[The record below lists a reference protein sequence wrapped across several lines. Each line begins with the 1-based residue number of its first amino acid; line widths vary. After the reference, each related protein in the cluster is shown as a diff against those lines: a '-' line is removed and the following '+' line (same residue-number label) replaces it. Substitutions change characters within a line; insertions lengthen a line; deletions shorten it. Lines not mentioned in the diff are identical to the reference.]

1 MGVTRIPVTLITG
14 FLGAGKTT
22 LVNEL
27 LRTPPPRR
35 LGVLVNEL
43 GDVGI
48 DGELVGDEADGVVEL
63 TSGCL
68 CCSVRG
74 ELSDSLTSM
83 ASIQPTLEGI
93 VVETTGLADPGPVID
108 TVAWLPDVLRLDA
121 LVTVADARTCLR
133 LLEDPELGEARRQV
147 ELASTIVI
155 SKSDLVDG
163 DALADARD
171 RLRALNPL
179 AELHL
184 GARAAADH
192 VLASG
197 AFDASRAETVSHDHD
212 DDHDHAHDHH
222 DHAVVDTVSV
232 EQAGELDPE
241 RLDQWLMT
249 LRFFDSAQLHRLKA
263 VLAVAGEERRF
274 VLHGVQGYLDT
285 AHGRPWG
292 DDPRVNRLV
301 AIGRDL
307 DEQMWRSGLSGC
319 VASDD

>member
-1 MGVTRIPVTLITG
+1 MAPIPVTLITG

-27 LRTPPPRR
+27 LRTPGPRR

-48 DGELVGDEADGVVEL
+48 DGELMGEEADGVVEL

-83 ASIQPTLEGI
+83 ARIEPPPDGI

-108 TVAWLPDVLRLDA
+108 TVAWLPDLLRLDA

-133 LLEDPELGEARRQV
+133 LLDDPELGEARRQV
-147 ELASTIVI
+147 ELASTIVV
-155 SKSDLVDG
+155 SKSDLVDA
-163 DALADARD
+163 DALEDARG

-184 GARAAADH
+184 GAREAAGH

-197 AFDASRAETVSHDHD
+197 AFDASRAETVSHDD
-212 DDHDHAHDHH
+212 EDHDHDHH
-222 DHAVVDTVSV
+222 DHAAVDTVSV
-232 EQAGELDPE
+232 EQPGELDPE
-241 RLDQWLMT
+241 QVEMWLMT
-249 LRFFDSAQLHRLKA
+249 LRFFDSSQLHRLKA

-274 VLHGVQGYLDT
+274 VIHGVQGYLDT
-285 AHGRPWG
+285 GHGRPWG
-292 DDPRVNRLV
+292 DAPRVSRLV

-307 DEQMWRSGLSGC
+307 DQDMWRSGLRGC
-319 VASDD
+319 AVRED

>member
-1 MGVTRIPVTLITG
+1 VAAIPVTLITG

-27 LRTPPPRR
+27 LRTPPQRR

-48 DGELVGDEADGVVEL
+48 DGELMGEEAEGVVEL

-74 ELSDSLTSM
+74 ELSDSLTLM
-83 ASIQPTLEGI
+83 TRVEPPLDGI

-108 TVAWLPDVLRLDA
+108 TVAWLPDQLRLDA

-133 LLEDPELGEARRQV
+133 LLDDPELGEARRQV

-163 DALADARD
+163 DALEAARG

-184 GARAAADH
+184 GAREAAGH

-197 AFDASRAETVSHDHD
+197 AFDASRAETVSPDHD
-212 DDHDHAHDHH
+212 DHDDHGDHDHH
-222 DHAVVDTVSV
+222 DHAAVDTVSV

-249 LRFFDSAQLHRLKA
+249 LRFFDSSQLHRLKA

-274 VLHGVQGYLDT
+274 VIHGVQGYLDT

-292 DDPRVNRLV
+292 DNPRVSRLV

-307 DEQMWRSGLSGC
+307 DEQMWTSGLRGC
-319 VASDD
+319 AASED

>member
-1 MGVTRIPVTLITG
+1 MTAIPVTLITG

-48 DGELVGDEADGVVEL
+48 DGELVGEEADGVVEL

-83 ASIQPTLEGI
+83 ARIAPPLEGI

-108 TVAWLPDVLRLDA
+108 TVAWLPDLLRLDA
-121 LVTVADARTCLR
+121 VVTVADARTCLR
-133 LLEDPELGEARRQV
+133 LLDDEELAEARRQV
-147 ELASTIVI
+147 ELASAIVI
-155 SKSDLVDG
+155 SKSDLVGG
-163 DALADARD
+163 DALEEARS

-179 AELHL
+179 AQLHL
-184 GARAAADH
+184 GAGEAAAH
-192 VLASG
+192 VLAGG
-197 AFDASRAETVSHDHD
+197 AFDASLAEAVSHGDHD
-212 DDHDHAHDHH
+212 HDHH
-222 DHAVVDTVSV
+222 DHAVVDTVSI
-232 EQAGELDPE
+232 EQPGELDPE
-241 RLDQWLMT
+241 RLDTWLMG
-249 LRFFDSAQLHRLKA
+249 LRFFDGAQLHRLKA
-263 VLAVAGEERRF
+263 VLAVAGEERRL
-274 VLHGVQGYLDT
+274 VIHGVQGYLDT
-285 AHGRPWG
+285 ALGRPWG
-292 DDPRVNRLV
+292 DDPRTSRLV

-307 DEQMWRSGLSGC
+307 DQGMWSSGLRGCAASG
-319 VASDD
+319 D

>member
-1 MGVTRIPVTLITG
+1 VTLITG

-27 LRTPPPRR
+27 LRTPGPRR

-48 DGELVGDEADGVVEL
+48 DGELMGEEADGVVEL

-83 ASIQPTLEGI
+83 ARIEPPPDGI

-108 TVAWLPDVLRLDA
+108 TVAWLPDLLRLDA

-133 LLEDPELGEARRQV
+133 LLDDPELGEARRQV
-147 ELASTIVI
+147 ELASTIVV
-155 SKSDLVDG
+155 SKSDLVDA
-163 DALADARD
+163 DALEDARG

-184 GARAAADH
+184 GAREAAGH

-197 AFDASRAETVSHDHD
+197 AFDASRAETVSHDD
-212 DDHDHAHDHH
+212 DDHDHDHH
-222 DHAVVDTVSV
+222 DHAAVDTVSV
-232 EQAGELDPE
+232 EQPGELDPE
-241 RLDQWLMT
+241 QVEMWLMT
-249 LRFFDSAQLHRLKA
+249 LRFFDSSQLHRLKA

-274 VLHGVQGYLDT
+274 VVHGVQGYLDT
-285 AHGRPWG
+285 GHGRPWG
-292 DDPRVNRLV
+292 DAPRVSRLV

-307 DEQMWRSGLSGC
+307 DQDMWRSGLRGC
-319 VASDD
+319 AVRED

>member
-1 MGVTRIPVTLITG
+1 MIPIPVTLITG

-48 DGELVGDEADGVVEL
+48 DGELVGDEADGIVEL

-83 ASIQPTLEGI
+83 ARIEPALEGI

-108 TVAWLPDVLRLDA
+108 TVAWLPDALSLDE

-133 LLEDPELGEARRQV
+133 LLDDPELGEARRQV

-155 SKSDLVDG
+155 SKSDLIDG

-179 AELHL
+179 AQVHL
-184 GARAAADH
+184 GAHEAAGH

-197 AFDASRAETVSHDHD
+197 AFDASHAETVAQHHD
-212 DDHDHAHDHH
+212 HDHH

-232 EQAGELDPE
+232 EQPGELDPD
-241 RLDQWLMT
+241 RVDQWLMT

-274 VLHGVQGYLDT
+274 VIHGVQGYLDT

-292 DDPRVNRLV
+292 DDPRVSRLV

-307 DEQMWRSGLSGC
+307 DEDMWRSGLRAC
-319 VASDD
+319 AASDD

>member
-1 MGVTRIPVTLITG
+1 MTAIPVTLITG

-27 LRTPPPRR
+27 LRTPQQGR

-48 DGELVGDEADGVVEL
+48 DGELVGEEADGVVEL

-74 ELSDSLTSM
+74 ELSDSLSTM
-83 ASIQPTLEGI
+83 ARIEPPLDGI

-108 TVAWLPDVLRLDA
+108 TVAWLTDLLRLDA

-133 LLEDPELGEARRQV
+133 LLDDPELAEARRQV

-155 SKSDLVDG
+155 SKTDLVD
-163 DALADARD
+163 ADAVENARG

-184 GARAAADH
+184 GAHEAAGH

-197 AFDASRAETVSHDHD
+197 AFDASRAETVSHASHG
-212 DDHDHAHDHH
+212 HDHH
-222 DHAVVDTVSV
+222 DHAAVDTVSV
-232 EQAGELDPE
+232 EQPGELDPE
-241 RLDQWLMT
+241 RVEMWLMA

-263 VLAVAGEERRF
+263 VLAVAGEERRL
-274 VLHGVQGYLDT
+274 VVHGVQGYLDT

-292 DDPRVNRLV
+292 DDPRISRLV

-307 DEQMWRSGLSGC
+307 DQETWSSGLRGC
-319 VASDD
+319 AASND

>member
-1 MGVTRIPVTLITG
+1 MAPIPVTLITG

-27 LRTPPPRR
+27 LRTPGPRR

-48 DGELVGDEADGVVEL
+48 DGELMGEEADGVVEL

-83 ASIQPTLEGI
+83 ARIEPPPDGI

-108 TVAWLPDVLRLDA
+108 TVAWLPDLLRLDA

-133 LLEDPELGEARRQV
+133 LLDDPELGEARRQV
-147 ELASTIVI
+147 ELASTIVV
-155 SKSDLVDG
+155 SKSDLVDA
-163 DALADARD
+163 DALEDARG

-184 GARAAADH
+184 GAREAAGH

-197 AFDASRAETVSHDHD
+197 AFDASRAETVSHDD
-212 DDHDHAHDHH
+212 DDDDDHDHH
-222 DHAVVDTVSV
+222 DHAAVDTVSV
-232 EQAGELDPE
+232 EQPGELDPE
-241 RLDQWLMT
+241 QVEMWLMT
-249 LRFFDSAQLHRLKA
+249 LRFFDSSQLHRLKA

-274 VLHGVQGYLDT
+274 VIHGVQGYLDT
-285 AHGRPWG
+285 GHGRPWG
-292 DDPRVNRLV
+292 DAPRVSRLV

-307 DEQMWRSGLSGC
+307 DQDMWRSGLRGC
-319 VASDD
+319 AVRED

>member
-1 MGVTRIPVTLITG
+1 VTLITG

-27 LRTPPPRR
+27 LRTPGPRR

-48 DGELVGDEADGVVEL
+48 DGELMGEEADGVVEL

-83 ASIQPTLEGI
+83 ARIEPPPDGI

-108 TVAWLPDVLRLDA
+108 TVAWLPDLLRLDA

-133 LLEDPELGEARRQV
+133 LLDDPELGEARRQV
-147 ELASTIVI
+147 ELASTIVV
-155 SKSDLVDG
+155 SKSDLVDA
-163 DALADARD
+163 DALEDARG

-184 GARAAADH
+184 GAREAAGH

-197 AFDASRAETVSHDHD
+197 AFDASRAETVSHD
-212 DDHDHAHDHH
+212 DHDHDHH
-222 DHAVVDTVSV
+222 DHAAVDTVSV
-232 EQAGELDPE
+232 EQPGELDPE
-241 RLDQWLMT
+241 QVEMWLMT
-249 LRFFDSAQLHRLKA
+249 LRFFDSSQLHRLKA

-274 VLHGVQGYLDT
+274 VIHGVQGYLDT
-285 AHGRPWG
+285 GHGRPWG
-292 DDPRVNRLV
+292 DAPRVSRLV

-307 DEQMWRSGLSGC
+307 DQDMWRSGLRGC
-319 VASDD
+319 AVRED

>member
-1 MGVTRIPVTLITG
+1 MAPIPVTLITG

-27 LRTPPPRR
+27 LRTPGPRR

-48 DGELVGDEADGVVEL
+48 DGELMGEEADGVVEL

-83 ASIQPTLEGI
+83 ARIEPPPDGI

-108 TVAWLPDVLRLDA
+108 TVAWLPDLLRLDA

-133 LLEDPELGEARRQV
+133 LLDDPELGEARRQV
-147 ELASTIVI
+147 ELASTIVV
-155 SKSDLVDG
+155 SKSDLVDA
-163 DALADARD
+163 DALEDARG

-184 GARAAADH
+184 GAREAAGH

-197 AFDASRAETVSHDHD
+197 AFDASRAETVSHD
-212 DDHDHAHDHH
+212 DHDHDHH
-222 DHAVVDTVSV
+222 DHAAVDTVSV
-232 EQAGELDPE
+232 EQPGELDPE
-241 RLDQWLMT
+241 QVEMWLMT
-249 LRFFDSAQLHRLKA
+249 LRFFDSSQLHRLKA

-274 VLHGVQGYLDT
+274 VIHGVQGYLDT
-285 AHGRPWG
+285 GHGRPWG
-292 DDPRVNRLV
+292 DAPRVSRLV

-307 DEQMWRSGLSGC
+307 DQDMWRSGLRGC
-319 VASDD
+319 AVRED

>member
-1 MGVTRIPVTLITG
+1 MAPIPVTLITG

-27 LRTPPPRR
+27 LRTPGPRR

-48 DGELVGDEADGVVEL
+48 DGELMGEEADGVVEL

-83 ASIQPTLEGI
+83 ARIEPPPDGI

-108 TVAWLPDVLRLDA
+108 TVAWLPDLLRLDA

-133 LLEDPELGEARRQV
+133 LLDDPELGEARRQV
-147 ELASTIVI
+147 ELASTIVV
-155 SKSDLVDG
+155 SKSDLVDA
-163 DALADARD
+163 DALEDARG

-184 GARAAADH
+184 GAREAAGH

-197 AFDASRAETVSHDHD
+197 AFDASRAETVSHDD
-212 DDHDHAHDHH
+212 DDHDHDHH
-222 DHAVVDTVSV
+222 DHAAVDTVSV
-232 EQAGELDPE
+232 EQPGELDPE
-241 RLDQWLMT
+241 QVEMWLMT
-249 LRFFDSAQLHRLKA
+249 LRFFDSSQLHRLKA

-274 VLHGVQGYLDT
+274 VIHGVQGYLDT
-285 AHGRPWG
+285 GHGRPWG
-292 DDPRVNRLV
+292 DAPRVSRLV

-307 DEQMWRSGLSGC
+307 DEEMWASGLRGC
-319 VASDD
+319 AAGED

>member
-1 MGVTRIPVTLITG
+1 MAPIPVTLITG

-27 LRTPPPRR
+27 LRTPGPRR

-48 DGELVGDEADGVVEL
+48 DGELMGEEADGVVEL

-83 ASIQPTLEGI
+83 ARIEPPPDGI

-108 TVAWLPDVLRLDA
+108 TVAWLPDLLRLDA

-133 LLEDPELGEARRQV
+133 LLDDPELGEARRQV

-155 SKSDLVDG
+155 SKSDLVDS
-163 DALADARD
+163 DALEDARG

-184 GARAAADH
+184 GATEAAGH

-197 AFDASRAETVSHDHD
+197 AFDASRAETVYHD
-212 DDHDHAHDHH
+212 DESDHDHH
-222 DHAVVDTVSV
+222 DHAAVDTVSV
-232 EQAGELDPE
+232 EQPGELDRE
-241 RLDQWLMT
+241 RIDQWLMT
-249 LRFFDSAQLHRLKA
+249 LMFFDSSQLHRLKA

-274 VLHGVQGYLDT
+274 VVHGVQGYLDT
-285 AHGRPWG
+285 GHGRPWG
-292 DDPRVNRLV
+292 DDPRVSRLV

-307 DEQMWRSGLSGC
+307 DEEMWRSGLRGC
-319 VASDD
+319 AAPDD

>member
-1 MGVTRIPVTLITG
+1 MAPIPVTLITG

-27 LRTPPPRR
+27 LRTPGPRR

-48 DGELVGDEADGVVEL
+48 DGELMGEEADGVVEL

-83 ASIQPTLEGI
+83 ARIEPPPDGI

-108 TVAWLPDVLRLDA
+108 TVAWLPDLLRLDA

-133 LLEDPELGEARRQV
+133 LLDDPELGEARRQV
-147 ELASTIVI
+147 ELASTIVV
-155 SKSDLVDG
+155 SKSDLVDA
-163 DALADARD
+163 DALEDARG

-184 GARAAADH
+184 GAREAAGH

-197 AFDASRAETVSHDHD
+197 AFDASRAETVSDE
-212 DDHDHAHDHH
+212 DDHDHDHH
-222 DHAVVDTVSV
+222 DHAAVDTVSV
-232 EQAGELDPE
+232 EQPGELDPE
-241 RLDQWLMT
+241 QVEMWLMT
-249 LRFFDSAQLHRLKA
+249 LRFFDSSQLHRLKA

-274 VLHGVQGYLDT
+274 VIHGVQGYLDT
-285 AHGRPWG
+285 GHGRPWG
-292 DDPRVNRLV
+292 DAPRVSRLV

-307 DEQMWRSGLSGC
+307 DQDMWRSGLRGC
-319 VASDD
+319 AVRED

>member
-1 MGVTRIPVTLITG
+1 MTPIPVTLITG

-74 ELSDSLTSM
+74 ELSDSLTMM
-83 ASIQPTLEGI
+83 ARIEPTLEGI

-108 TVAWLPDVLRLDA
+108 TVAWLPDALSLDE

-133 LLEDPELGEARRQV
+133 LLDDPELGEARRQV

-155 SKSDLVDG
+155 SKADLVDG

-179 AELHL
+179 AEVHL
-184 GARAAADH
+184 GAREAAGH

-197 AFDASRAETVSHDHD
+197 AFDASRAETVAQHHD
-212 DDHDHAHDHH
+212 HDHH
-222 DHAVVDTVSV
+222 DHAVVETVSV
-232 EQAGELDPE
+232 EQPGELDPE
-241 RLDQWLMT
+241 RVDQWLMT

-274 VLHGVQGYLDT
+274 VIHGVQGYLDT

-292 DDPRVNRLV
+292 DDPRVSRLV

-307 DEQMWRSGLSGC
+307 DEEMWRSGLRGC
-319 VASDD
+319 AASDD

>member
-1 MGVTRIPVTLITG
+1 VTLITG

-27 LRTPPPRR
+27 LRTPGPRR

-48 DGELVGDEADGVVEL
+48 DGELMGEEADGVVEL

-83 ASIQPTLEGI
+83 ARIEPPPDGI

-108 TVAWLPDVLRLDA
+108 TVAWLPDLLRLDA

-133 LLEDPELGEARRQV
+133 LLDDPELGEARRQV
-147 ELASTIVI
+147 ELASTIVV
-155 SKSDLVDG
+155 SKSDLVDA
-163 DALADARD
+163 DALEGARG

-184 GARAAADH
+184 GAREAAGH

-197 AFDASRAETVSHDHD
+197 AFDASRAETVSDE
-212 DDHDHAHDHH
+212 DDHDHDHH
-222 DHAVVDTVSV
+222 DHAAVDTVSV
-232 EQAGELDPE
+232 ELPGELDPE
-241 RLDQWLMT
+241 QVEMWLMT
-249 LRFFDSAQLHRLKA
+249 LRFFDSSKLHRLKA

-274 VLHGVQGYLDT
+274 VIHGVQGYLDT
-285 AHGRPWG
+285 GHGRPWG
-292 DDPRVNRLV
+292 DAPRVSRLV

-307 DEQMWRSGLSGC
+307 DQDMWRSGLRGC
-319 VASDD
+319 AVRED

>member
-1 MGVTRIPVTLITG
+1 VAPIPVTLITG

-27 LRTPPPRR
+27 LRTPGPRR

-48 DGELVGDEADGVVEL
+48 DGELMGEEADGVVEL

-83 ASIQPTLEGI
+83 ARIEPPPDGI

-108 TVAWLPDVLRLDA
+108 TVAWLPDLLRLDA

-133 LLEDPELGEARRQV
+133 LLDDPELGEARRQV
-147 ELASTIVI
+147 ELASTIVV
-155 SKSDLVDG
+155 SKSDLVDA
-163 DALADARD
+163 DALEDARG

-184 GARAAADH
+184 GAREAAGH

-197 AFDASRAETVSHDHD
+197 AFDASRAETVSHDD
-212 DDHDHAHDHH
+212 DDHDHDHH
-222 DHAVVDTVSV
+222 DHAAVDTISV
-232 EQAGELDPE
+232 EQPGELDPE
-241 RLDQWLMT
+241 QVEMWLMT
-249 LRFFDSAQLHRLKA
+249 LRFFDSSQLHRLKA

-274 VLHGVQGYLDT
+274 VIHGVQGYLDT
-285 AHGRPWG
+285 GHGRPWG
-292 DDPRVNRLV
+292 DAPRVSRLV

-307 DEQMWRSGLSGC
+307 DQDMWRSGLRGC
-319 VASDD
+319 AVRED

>member
-1 MGVTRIPVTLITG
+1 VTLITG

-27 LRTPPPRR
+27 LRTPGPRR

-48 DGELVGDEADGVVEL
+48 DGELMGEEADGVVEL

-83 ASIQPTLEGI
+83 ARIEPPPDGI

-108 TVAWLPDVLRLDA
+108 TVAWLPDLLRLDA

-133 LLEDPELGEARRQV
+133 LLDDPELGEARRQV
-147 ELASTIVI
+147 ELASTIVV
-155 SKSDLVDG
+155 SKSDLVDA
-163 DALADARD
+163 DALEDARG

-184 GARAAADH
+184 GAREAAGH

-197 AFDASRAETVSHDHD
+197 AFDASRAETVSHDD
-212 DDHDHAHDHH
+212 EDHDHDHH
-222 DHAVVDTVSV
+222 DHAAVDTVSV
-232 EQAGELDPE
+232 EQPGELDPE
-241 RLDQWLMT
+241 QVEMWLMT
-249 LRFFDSAQLHRLKA
+249 LRFFDSSQLHRLKA

-274 VLHGVQGYLDT
+274 VIHGVQGYLDT
-285 AHGRPWG
+285 GHGRPWG
-292 DDPRVNRLV
+292 DAPRVSRLV

-307 DEQMWRSGLSGC
+307 DQDMWRSGLRGC
-319 VASDD
+319 AVRED

>member
-1 MGVTRIPVTLITG
+1 MVPIPVTLITG

-27 LRTPPPRR
+27 LRTPPQRR

-48 DGELVGDEADGVVEL
+48 DGELMGEEAEGVVEL

-74 ELSDSLTSM
+74 ELSDSLTTM
-83 ASIQPTLEGI
+83 AQVEPPLEGI

-108 TVAWLPDVLRLDA
+108 TVAWLPDALRLDA
-121 LVTVADARTCLR
+121 VVTVADARTCLR
-133 LLEDPELGEARRQV
+133 LLDDPELGEARRQV

-163 DALADARD
+163 DALEDARG

-184 GARAAADH
+184 GAREAAGH
-192 VLASG
+192 VLAGG
-197 AFDASRAETVSHDHD
+197 AFDASRAETVSAEPHGHG
-212 DDHDHAHDHH
+212 HDHH
-222 DHAVVDTVSV
+222 DHAAVDTVSV
-232 EQAGELDPE
+232 EQPGELDPE

-249 LRFFDSAQLHRLKA
+249 LRFFEGSQLHRLKA

-274 VLHGVQGYLDT
+274 VIHGVQGYLDT

-292 DDPRVNRLV
+292 DDPRTSRLV

-307 DEQMWRSGLSGC
+307 DEEMWSSGLRGC
-319 VASDD
+319 AASDD

>member
-1 MGVTRIPVTLITG
+1 MAPIPVTLITG

-27 LRTPPPRR
+27 LRTPGPRR

-48 DGELVGDEADGVVEL
+48 DGELMGEEADGVVEL

-83 ASIQPTLEGI
+83 ARIEPPPDGI

-108 TVAWLPDVLRLDA
+108 TVAWLPDLLRLDA

-133 LLEDPELGEARRQV
+133 LLDDPELGEARRQV

-163 DALADARD
+163 DALEAARG

-179 AELHL
+179 AELHQ
-184 GARAAADH
+184 GAHQAAGH

-197 AFDASRAETVSHDHD
+197 AFDASRAETVAPDHEHND
-212 DDHDHAHDHH
+212 HDHH
-222 DHAVVDTVSV
+222 DHAAVDTVSV
-232 EQAGELDPE
+232 EQPGELDPE
-241 RLDQWLMT
+241 LLDQWLMT
-249 LRFFDSAQLHRLKA
+249 LRFFDSSQLHRLKA

-274 VLHGVQGYLDT
+274 VVHGVQGYLDT
-285 AHGRPWG
+285 GHGRPWG
-292 DDPRVNRLV
+292 DDARVSRLV

-307 DEQMWRSGLSGC
+307 DEEMWRSGLRGC
-319 VASDD
+319 AIRDD

>member
-1 MGVTRIPVTLITG
+1 VTLITG

-27 LRTPPPRR
+27 LRTPGPRR

-48 DGELVGDEADGVVEL
+48 DGELMGEEADGVVEL

-83 ASIQPTLEGI
+83 ARIEPPPDGI

-108 TVAWLPDVLRLDA
+108 TVAWLPDLLRLDA

-133 LLEDPELGEARRQV
+133 LLDDPELGEARRQV
-147 ELASTIVI
+147 ELASTIVV
-155 SKSDLVDG
+155 SKSDLVDA
-163 DALADARD
+163 DALEDARG

-184 GARAAADH
+184 GAREAAGH

-197 AFDASRAETVSHDHD
+197 AFDASRAETVSHDD
-212 DDHDHAHDHH
+212 DDHDHDHH
-222 DHAVVDTVSV
+222 DHAAVDTVSV
-232 EQAGELDPE
+232 EQPGELDPE
-241 RLDQWLMT
+241 QVEMWLMT
-249 LRFFDSAQLHRLKA
+249 LRFFDSSQLHRLKA

-274 VLHGVQGYLDT
+274 VIHGVQGYLDT
-285 AHGRPWG
+285 GHGRPWG
-292 DDPRVNRLV
+292 DAPRVSRLV

-307 DEQMWRSGLSGC
+307 DQDMWRSGLRGC
-319 VASDD
+319 AVRED

>member
-1 MGVTRIPVTLITG
+1 MAPIPVTLITG

-27 LRTPPPRR
+27 LRTPGPRK

-48 DGELVGDEADGVVEL
+48 DGELVGEEADGVVEL

-74 ELSDSLTSM
+74 ELSDSLTAM
-83 ASIQPTLEGI
+83 ARIEPPPDGI

-108 TVAWLPDVLRLDA
+108 TVAWLPDMLRLDA

-133 LLEDPELGEARRQV
+133 LLDDPELGEARRQV

-163 DALADARD
+163 DALEDARS

-179 AELHL
+179 AELHV
-184 GARAAADH
+184 GAREAAGH

-212 DDHDHAHDHH
+212 HH
-222 DHAVVDTVSV
+222 DHAAVDTVSV
-232 EQAGELDPE
+232 EQPGELDPE
-241 RLDQWLMT
+241 RVDQWLMT
-249 LRFFDSAQLHRLKA
+249 LRFFDSSQLHRLKA

-274 VLHGVQGYLDT
+274 VVHGVQGYLDT
-285 AHGRPWG
+285 GHGRPWG
-292 DDPRVNRLV
+292 DDPRVSRLV

-307 DEQMWRSGLSGC
+307 DQEMWRSGIRGC
-319 VASDD
+319 AVRED

>member
-1 MGVTRIPVTLITG
+1 VTLITG

-27 LRTPPPRR
+27 LRTPGPRR

-48 DGELVGDEADGVVEL
+48 DGELMGEEADGVVEL

-83 ASIQPTLEGI
+83 ARIEPPPDGI

-108 TVAWLPDVLRLDA
+108 TVAWLPDLLRLDA

-133 LLEDPELGEARRQV
+133 LLDDPELGEARRQV
-147 ELASTIVI
+147 ELASTIVV
-155 SKSDLVDG
+155 SKSDLVDA
-163 DALADARD
+163 DALEDARG

-184 GARAAADH
+184 GAREAAGH

-197 AFDASRAETVSHDHD
+197 AFDASRAETVSHD
-212 DDHDHAHDHH
+212 DDHDHDHH
-222 DHAVVDTVSV
+222 DHAAVDTVSV
-232 EQAGELDPE
+232 EQPGELDPE
-241 RLDQWLMT
+241 QVEMWLMT
-249 LRFFDSAQLHRLKA
+249 LRFFDSSQLHRLKA

-274 VLHGVQGYLDT
+274 VIHGVQGYLDT
-285 AHGRPWG
+285 GHGRPWG
-292 DDPRVNRLV
+292 DAPRVSRLV

-307 DEQMWRSGLSGC
+307 DQDMWRSGLRGC
-319 VASDD
+319 AVRED

>member
-1 MGVTRIPVTLITG
+1 MAPIPVTLITG

-27 LRTPPPRR
+27 LRTPGARR

-48 DGELVGDEADGVVEL
+48 DGELMGEEADGVVEL

-83 ASIQPTLEGI
+83 ARIEPPPDGI

-108 TVAWLPDVLRLDA
+108 TVAWLPDLLRLDA

-133 LLEDPELGEARRQV
+133 LLDDPELGEARRQV
-147 ELASTIVI
+147 ELASTIVV
-155 SKSDLVDG
+155 SKSDLVDA
-163 DALADARD
+163 DALEDARG

-184 GARAAADH
+184 GAREAAGH

-212 DDHDHAHDHH
+212 HDHH
-222 DHAVVDTVSV
+222 DHAAVDTVSV
-232 EQAGELDPE
+232 EQPGELDPE
-241 RLDQWLMT
+241 QVEMWLMT
-249 LRFFDSAQLHRLKA
+249 LRFFDSSQLHRLKA

-274 VLHGVQGYLDT
+274 VIHGVQGYLDT
-285 AHGRPWG
+285 GHGRPWG
-292 DDPRVNRLV
+292 DAPRVSRLV

-307 DEQMWRSGLSGC
+307 DQDMWRSGLRGC
-319 VASDD
+319 AVRED

>member
-1 MGVTRIPVTLITG
+1 VTLITG

-27 LRTPPPRR
+27 LRTPGPRR

-48 DGELVGDEADGVVEL
+48 DGELMGEEADGVVEL

-83 ASIQPTLEGI
+83 ARIEPPPDGI

-108 TVAWLPDVLRLDA
+108 TVAWLPDLLRLDA

-133 LLEDPELGEARRQV
+133 LLDDPELGEARRQV
-147 ELASTIVI
+147 ELASTIVV
-155 SKSDLVDG
+155 SKSDLVDA
-163 DALADARD
+163 DALEDARG

-184 GARAAADH
+184 GAREAAGH

-197 AFDASRAETVSHDHD
+197 AFDASRAETVSHD
-212 DDHDHAHDHH
+212 DHDHDHDHH
-222 DHAVVDTVSV
+222 DHAAVDTVSV
-232 EQAGELDPE
+232 EQPGELDPE
-241 RLDQWLMT
+241 QVEMWLMT
-249 LRFFDSAQLHRLKA
+249 LRFFDSSQLHRLKA

-274 VLHGVQGYLDT
+274 VIHGVQGYLDT
-285 AHGRPWG
+285 GHGRPWG
-292 DDPRVNRLV
+292 DAPRVSRLV

-307 DEQMWRSGLSGC
+307 DQDMWRSGLRGC
-319 VASDD
+319 AVRED

>member
-1 MGVTRIPVTLITG
+1 VTLITG

-27 LRTPPPRR
+27 LRTPGPRR

-48 DGELVGDEADGVVEL
+48 DGELMGEEADGVVEL

-83 ASIQPTLEGI
+83 ARIEPPPDGI

-108 TVAWLPDVLRLDA
+108 TVAWLPDLLRLDA

-133 LLEDPELGEARRQV
+133 LLDDPELGEARRQV

-163 DALADARD
+163 DALEDARG

-179 AELHL
+179 AQLHT
-184 GARAAADH
+184 GAGEAAGH

-197 AFDASRAETVSHDHD
+197 AFDASRADTVSHDHD
-212 DDHDHAHDHH
+212 HDHH
-222 DHAVVDTVSV
+222 DHAAVDTVSV
-232 EQAGELDPE
+232 EQSGELDRE
-241 RLDQWLMT
+241 LVDQWLMT
-249 LRFFDSAQLHRLKA
+249 LMFFDSSQLHRLKA

-274 VLHGVQGYLDT
+274 VVHGVQGYLDT
-285 AHGRPWG
+285 GHGRPWG
-292 DDPRVNRLV
+292 DDPRVSRLV

-307 DEQMWRSGLSGC
+307 DEEMWRSGLRGC
-319 VASDD
+319 AARED

>member
-1 MGVTRIPVTLITG
+1 MPRIPVTLITG

-27 LRTPPPRR
+27 LRTSPPRR

-48 DGELVGDEADGVVEL
+48 DGELMGDEADDVVEL

-74 ELSDSLTSM
+74 ELSDSLTMM
-83 ASIQPTLEGI
+83 AGIQPTLEGI

-108 TVAWLPDVLRLDA
+108 TVAWLPDVLHLDA

-179 AELHL
+179 AELHV
-184 GARAAADH
+184 GAREAAGH

-197 AFDASRAETVSHDHD
+197 AFDASRAETVSEHHD
-212 DDHDHAHDHH
+212 HDHH

-232 EQAGELDPE
+232 EQPGELDPE
-241 RLDQWLMT
+241 RLEQWLMT

-263 VLAVAGEERRF
+263 VLAVAGDDRRF

-292 DDPRVNRLV
+292 EDPRVSRLV

-307 DEQMWRSGLSGC
+307 DEEMWRSGLRAC
-319 VASDD
+319 AASDD

>member
-1 MGVTRIPVTLITG
+1 MTRIPVTLITG

-83 ASIQPTLEGI
+83 ASIQPTLEGL

-121 LVTVADARTCLR
+121 VVTVADARTCLG

-155 SKSDLVDG
+155 SKCDLVDG
-163 DALADARD
+163 EALADARD

-179 AELHL
+179 AELHH
-184 GARAAADH
+184 GAREAAGH

-197 AFDASRAETVSHDHD
+197 AFDASRAETVSQHHDHD
-212 DDHDHAHDHH
+212 HDHDRHDHA
-222 DHAVVDTVSV
+222 AVDTVSV
-232 EQAGELDPE
+232 EQPGELDPE

-292 DDPRVNRLV
+292 GDSRVNRLV
-301 AIGRDL
+301 AIGRGL
-307 DEQMWRSGLSGC
+307 DEEMWRSGLRGC
-319 VASDD
+319 AASAD

>member
-1 MGVTRIPVTLITG
+1 MAPIPVTLITG

-27 LRTPPPRR
+27 LRTPGPRR

-48 DGELVGDEADGVVEL
+48 DGELMGEEADGVVEL

-83 ASIQPTLEGI
+83 ARIEPPPDGI

-108 TVAWLPDVLRLDA
+108 TVAWLPDLLRLDA

-133 LLEDPELGEARRQV
+133 LLDDPELGEARRQV
-147 ELASTIVI
+147 ELASTIVV
-155 SKSDLVDG
+155 SKSDLVDA
-163 DALADARD
+163 DALEDARG

-184 GARAAADH
+184 GAREAAGH

-212 DDHDHAHDHH
+212 HDHH
-222 DHAVVDTVSV
+222 DHAAVDTVSV
-232 EQAGELDPE
+232 EQPGELDPE
-241 RLDQWLMT
+241 QVEMWLMT
-249 LRFFDSAQLHRLKA
+249 LRFFDSSQLHRLKA

-274 VLHGVQGYLDT
+274 VIHGVQGYLDT
-285 AHGRPWG
+285 GHGRPWG
-292 DDPRVNRLV
+292 DAPRVSRLV

-307 DEQMWRSGLSGC
+307 DQDMWRSGLRGC
-319 VASDD
+319 AVRED